1 MVAKIQGPNAFPVGS
16 RLMETLNAIA
26 MVIGYATM
34 GVAAVAIVG
43 VVVALIL
50 LGISQRMD

>member
-1 MVAKIQGPNAFPVGS
+1 
-16 RLMETLNAIA
+16 METLNTIA

>member
-1 MVAKIQGPNAFPVGS
+1 
-16 RLMETLNAIA
+16 METLNAIA

-34 GVAAVAIVG
+34 GVAGVAIVG

-50 LGISQRMD
+50 LGISRSMD